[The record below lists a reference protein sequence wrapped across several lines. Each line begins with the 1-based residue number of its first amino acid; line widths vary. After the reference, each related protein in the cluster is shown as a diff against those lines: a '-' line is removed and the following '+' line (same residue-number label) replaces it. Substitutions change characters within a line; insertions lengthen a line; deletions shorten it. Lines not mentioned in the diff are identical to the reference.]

1 MAKRSVSISM
11 LSFVLTIFV
20 PLSLGYLLSYLYRTI
35 NAALAPHLM
44 EAFGFDASALGVLTS
59 SYLFAFALMQVPL
72 GLLIDRYGVRW
83 VQGSNL
89 LVAALGA
96 VIFALAEDLGLLM
109 LGRAL
114 IGAGV
119 AVSLMSSF
127 ASFIIWLPPQRVPMA
142 MGFLMAFGGLGA
154 ILAGAPVEATIQWIG
169 WRNIFLALAAVTV
182 LVALLVLLVLPDR
195 KGQGRTS
202 WSGLLAGLALVYRT
216 PLFWRVVPLAIFTCG
231 TGFALQGLWAGL
243 WLSDVAG
250 LDQDSVALHLSA
262 IAFGLLVGSIAC
274 GPLAAA
280 AARFGLSLL
289 GLVGLLAAVF
299 LAILTALA
307 LGLDTLALP
316 LWVLVGFLINPLSLS
331 YVALAQSF
339 ESEMAGR
346 ANTAVNL
353 LVILGSFA
361 IQASLGW
368 VLDLWHRPDGIHYPL
383 EAYGVGFGS
392 LVLVGCLSLGWFC
405 LGPTRQRRSSMGGR
419 RAT

>member
-1 MAKRSVSISM
+1 MEKTVSISVV
-11 LSFVLTIFV
+11 SFILTIFV

-83 VQGSNL
+83 VQGINL

-96 VIFALAEDLGLLM
+96 VIFALADDLGLLM

-154 ILAGAPVEATIQWIG
+154 VLAGAPVEATIQWIG
-169 WRNIFLALAAVTV
+169 WRNSFLLLAALTV

-195 KGQGRTS
+195 KRQVRTS
-202 WSGLLAGLALVYRT
+202 WSSLLAGLALVYRT

-250 LDQDSVALHLSA
+250 LGQDAVALHLSA
-262 IAFGLLVGSIAC
+262 IALGLLVGSIAC
-274 GPLAAA
+274 GPMAAL

-299 LAILTALA
+299 LVILAALA
-307 LGLDTLALP
+307 LGFVKFALP

-353 LVILGSFA
+353 LVVLGSFA

-368 VLDLWHRPDGIHYPL
+368 VLDLWDRPDGIHYPL

-392 LVLVGCLSLGWFC
+392 LALIGVATLVWFLLGLSGQK
-405 LGPTRQRRSSMGGR
+405 GRSGADRVGV
-419 RAT
+419 